1 MPDNQPQADPAAG
14 PVESALASYSVLEI
28 EGRDAVAFAQAQC
41 MNDVAALA
49 DRAWQ
54 WNGWLTPKGRLV
66 ALFALLRL
74 DATRLWLVSP
84 DLPAAELGAQLQ
96 RFVFRSKLTLR
107 ERDDL
112 VASGR
117 FRAPAA
123 ATGAEAGVDG
133 DGGVELDMG
142 AGDAARTLRIAPH
155 RVEGDGAAEDAWRA
169 FDLAHGLPRLP
180 DSQSG
185 QFTPQMLSLQRLRA
199 FSVKKGCYP
208 GQEIVA
214 RTHFLGQ
221 AKRGLVLLESD
232 VPLDAGADVTSE
244 SRSIGSVACVARE
257 GDHWIALAVVPV
269 EHPPT
274 LEVGGRP
281 VRERPLRDG
290 LAR

>member
-1 MPDNQPQADPAAG
+1 MADPAAG
-14 PVESALASYSVLEI
+14 PAEFALASHSVLEI
-28 EGRDAVAFAQAQC
+28 EGPDAVAFAQAQC

-49 DRAWQ
+49 DRSWQ

-74 DATRLWLVSP
+74 DARRLWLVCP
-84 DLPAAELGAQLQ
+84 DVPAAELGAPLR
-96 RFVFRSKLTLR
+96 RFVFRSKVTLR

-117 FRAPAA
+117 FGAPATA
-123 ATGAEAGVDG
+123 DGAEAGIDG
-133 DGGVELDMG
+133 DGAVELDMG
-142 AGDAARTLRIAPH
+142 AGGVARTLHIASSDG
-155 RVEGDGAAEDAWRA
+155 VGDAAADDAWRA

-180 DSQSG
+180 ATQSG

-221 AKRGLVLLESD
+221 AKRGLALLESD
-232 VPLDAGADVTSE
+232 AALEAGAEVMSE
-244 SRSIGSVACVARE
+244 GRSIGSLACVARD

-269 EHPPT
+269 EHPAT
-274 LEVGGRP
+274 LEINGRP
-281 VRERPLRDG
+281 VHERPLRDG

>member
-1 MPDNQPQADPAAG
+1 MPDNQPKADPAAG
-14 PVESALASYSVLEI
+14 PAEFALASHSVLEI
-28 EGRDAVAFAQAQC
+28 EGPDAVAFAQAQC

-49 DRAWQ
+49 DRSWQ

-96 RFVFRSKLTLR
+96 RFVFRSKVKLR
-107 ERDDL
+107 GRDDL

-117 FRAPAA
+117 FGVPATA
-123 ATGAEAGVDG
+123 AGADAWVDG
-133 DGGVELDMG
+133 DGAVELDMG
-142 AGDAARTLRIAPH
+142 AAGVARTLRIASRH
-155 RVEGDGAAEDAWRA
+155 VDGDAAADDAWRA
-169 FDLAHGLPRLP
+169 SDLAHGLPRLP
-180 DSQSG
+180 GSQSG

-221 AKRGLVLLESD
+221 AKRGLALLESD
-232 VPLDAGADVTSE
+232 AALDAGADVVAE
-244 SRSIGSVACVARE
+244 GRSIGGVACAARE

-269 EHPPT
+269 EHPAT
-274 LEVGGRP
+274 LEIDGRP